1 MKLLLVLN
9 KMDLCK
15 PLSKARSVVE
25 SVRQYLPNLP
35 EDQIFFTSFFP
46 KLKGVPQLADRLFAS
61 TQPGEWEYPPTVR
74 TDQSQIEL
82 VNEIIREKIF
92 HRVHQEIPYRV
103 RITNT
108 GWTHLN
114 ETTMR
119 IDVLLEVDTKQQKLI
134 LTGHNGSMLQFI
146 TTRSITEIQELLG
159 KKVFLFLKCSVSTT
173 L

>member
-1 MKLLLVLN
+1 MKLVLVMN

-15 PLSKARSVVE
+15 PVSAARSIASLVQ
-25 SVRQYLPNLP
+25 SHCAPFAHTYY
-35 EDQIFFTSFFP
+35 TSFMTDR
-46 KLKGVPQLADRLFAS
+46 GVLELTNVLYSSA
-61 TQPGEWEYPPTVR
+61 QPGEWEYPSSIQ
-74 TDQSQIEL
+74 TDQSQVDL

-108 GWTHLN
+108 GWTHVDD
-114 ETTMR
+114 ESMR

-134 LTGHNGSMLQFI
+134 LTGHGGSMLRYLVQ
-146 TTRSITEIQELLG
+146 RALPEVQDVVG
-159 KKVFLFLKCSVSTT
+159 KKVFLFLKCAVATT